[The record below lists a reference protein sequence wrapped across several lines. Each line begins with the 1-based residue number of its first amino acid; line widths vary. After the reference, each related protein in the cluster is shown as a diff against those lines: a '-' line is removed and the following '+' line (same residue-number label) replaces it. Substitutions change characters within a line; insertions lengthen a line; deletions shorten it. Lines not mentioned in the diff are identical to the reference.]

1 MMLLTCLICLAVFSF
16 APNKVMARDEA
27 MLGGDKNIFFE
38 VSSSSAFKSLKAN
51 LVFNFGR
58 GSMMV
63 RPK

>member
-38 VSSSSAFKSLKAN
+38 VSSSSAFKRDRKS
-51 LVFNFGR
+51 V
-58 GSMMV
+58 V
-63 RPK
+63 